1 MGEKSYRLWEPS
13 QSFLLP
19 PSPLEWL
26 PAGHLA
32 YFILEVVQ
40 ALDLSLIEAAI
51 QQKDPRGEQPYAP
64 QLMCSLLL
72 YGYSQGVYSSR
83 KLARAT
89 YEDVAFRVIGGGQHP
104 HFTTINTFRLQHR
117 EALAQLFVQ
126 GLRLCQRAGLVKFGR
141 VALDGAKIQA
151 SASKHKA
158 MSYQRMRKEEA
169 RLESEVRHLLNLGQ
183 QADEQEDRRYG
194 AGQDR
199 QELPAELSRREGR
212 LQRIRQAKAQL
223 EQEAAQA
230 RAEELREQAQGQRG
244 KAADCTVDATERKR
258 AATRAK
264 ISEEQAQKLD
274 PKDQD
279 PGAAGGVSGGRL
291 PEHRVV
297 HHRDGSPKPAAQRN
311 FTDPDSRIMKQGGVF
326 LQAYNAQ
333 IIVDEAHQVIL
344 AHGVSNQAPDY
355 QYAPPMVQRMLQ
367 LSSQR
372 PQALLA
378 DSGYYSPANVEE
390 LKQRAIQ
397 PYVAVGREQDQ
408 SMGNWQPQP
417 ASRAQRIRERMV
429 QKLTSSEGKAI
440 YARRKIIV
448 EPVFGQ
454 IKQARG
460 FRRFS
465 QRGKQKVACE
475 WALVCLAHNLMK
487 LFRNRQPSS
496 QGVFMPLLAGLG

>member
-1 MGEKSYRLWEPS
+1 M
-13 QSFLLP
+13 
-19 PSPLEWL
+19 EWL
-26 PAGHLA
+26 PEGHLA

-40 ALDLSLIEAAI
+40 TLDLSGIEAAI
-51 QQKDPRGEQPYAP
+51 QQKDPRGEPPYSP
-64 QLMCSLLL
+64 RLMCGLLL
-72 YGYSQGVYSSR
+72 YGYCQGVYSSR

-89 YEDVAFRVIGGGQHP
+89 YEDVAFRVIGGGEHP
-104 HFTTINTFRLQHR
+104 HFTTINAFRLQHR

-126 GLRLCQRAGLVKFGR
+126 VLRLCQRAGLVKFGR

-158 MSYQRMRKEEA
+158 MSYQRLQREEA
-169 RLESEVRHLLNLGQ
+169 RLETEVRHLLNLGQ

-194 AGQDR
+194 VGKER
-199 QELPAELSRREGR
+199 QELPAELSRREVR

-230 RAEELREQAQGQRG
+230 RAAELREQAQAQRA
-244 KAADCTVDATERKR
+244 KAADSTVDATERKR

-279 PGAAGGVSGGRL
+279 RGASGGASGGSL
-291 PEHRVV
+291 PEHRVG
-297 HHRDGSPKPAAQRN
+297 HHRDGSPKPKAQRN
-311 FTDPDSRIMKQGGVF
+311 FTDPDSRIMKQGGAF

-333 IIVDEAHQVIL
+333 IIVDDAHQVIL
-344 AHGVSNQAPDY
+344 AHGLSNQSPDQ
-355 QYAPPMVQRMLQ
+355 QYVSAMVQRMLQ
-367 LSSQR
+367 FSPQG

-378 DSGYYSPANVEE
+378 DSGYFTPDNVEHLE
-390 LKQRAIQ
+390 QHGIQ
-397 PYVAVGREQDQ
+397 AYLAVGREQDQ
-408 SMGNWQPQP
+408 GIDNWQEQP
-417 ASRAQRIRERMV
+417 ASRAQQIKNRMA

-440 YARRKIIV
+440 YARRKVIV

-454 IKQARG
+454 IKEARG

-465 QRGKQKVACE
+465 LRGKRKVACE
-475 WALVCLAHNLMK
+475 WALVCLAHNLLK
-487 LFRNRQPSS
+487 LFRNRQSNPE
-496 QGVFMPLLAGLG
+496 GLLEPLLACSG